1 MGRIKEPSTWA
12 GISGA
17 LAALSTLPVPTAQP
31 WLIGLSSFSGAIA
44 IYLREAST
52 EGYNGQ

>member
-17 LAALSTLPVPTAQP
+17 LAALSTLPVPVAQP
-31 WLIGLSSFSGAIA
+31 WLIGLSIFSGAIA

-52 EGYNGQ
+52 EVSNGK

>member
-12 GISGA
+12 GVPGA
-17 LAALSTLPVPTAQP
+17 LPVPIAQP

-52 EGYNGQ
+52 EVSNGK

>member
-17 LAALSTLPVPTAQP
+17 LAALSTLPVPIAQP
-31 WLIGLSSFSGAIA
+31 WLIGLSIFSGAIA

-52 EGYNGQ
+52 EVSNGK

>member
-12 GISGA
+12 GIPGA
-17 LAALSTLPVPTAQP
+17 LAALSTLPVPIAQP

-52 EGYNGQ
+52 EGYNGR

>member
-17 LAALSTLPVPTAQP
+17 LAALSTLPVPIAQP

-52 EGYNGQ
+52 EVSNGQ

>member
-12 GISGA
+12 GVPGA
-17 LAALSTLPVPTAQP
+17 LPVPVAQP

-52 EGYNGQ
+52 EGYNGR

>member
-52 EGYNGQ
+52 EVSNGK

>member
-12 GISGA
+12 GVSGA
-17 LAALSTLPVPTAQP
+17 LAALSTLPVPVAQP
-31 WLIGLSSFSGAIA
+31 WLIGLSSFSGATA

-52 EGYNGQ
+52 EVSNGK

>member
-12 GISGA
+12 GIAGA
-17 LAALSTLPVPTAQP
+17 LAALSTLPVPVAQP

-52 EGYNGQ
+52 EGYNGK

>member
-12 GISGA
+12 GISGS
-17 LAALSTLPVPTAQP
+17 LAALSTLQAPIAQP

-52 EGYNGQ
+52 EVSNGQ

>member
-17 LAALSTLPVPTAQP
+17 LAALSTLPVPIAQP
-31 WLIGLSSFSGAIA
+31 WLIGLSCFSGAIA
-44 IYLREAST
+44 IYLREVST

>member
-17 LAALSTLPVPTAQP
+17 LAALSTLPVPIAQP
-31 WLIGLSSFSGAIA
+31 WLIGLSSPSGAIA

>member
-17 LAALSTLPVPTAQP
+17 LAALSTLPVPIAQP

-44 IYLREAST
+44 IYLREVST
-52 EGYNGQ
+52 EVSNGK

>member
-12 GISGA
+12 GIAGA
-17 LAALSTLPVPTAQP
+17 LAALSTLPVPVAQP

-52 EGYNGQ
+52 EVSNVQ

>member
-17 LAALSTLPVPTAQP
+17 LAALSTLPVPIAQP

-52 EGYNGQ
+52 EVSNGK

>member
-12 GISGA
+12 GVSGA
-17 LAALSTLPVPTAQP
+17 LAALSTLPVPVAQP

-52 EGYNGQ
+52 EDSNGQ